1 MGYVLLVPIV
11 GYLPVTLVFVP
22 LLTWRMGYRSPRMLW
37 ISVAF
42 AVVVV
47 LVFKGLLSVRI
58 PGALLYEYLPGPL
71 RSFAILYL

>member
-1 MGYVLLVPIV
+1 V
-11 GYLPVTLVFVP
+11 G
-22 LLTWRMGYRSPRMLW
+22 
-37 ISVAF
+37 F
-42 AVVVV
+42 AIAVV